1 MRERRRAREERDYA
15 RWRQEQ
21 RQESR
26 QERRYART
34 RDDEASGREGR
45 EFIDD
50 RGVRHIIMPRRS
62 SERSDRTMAFEEP
75 ARQRRFFLFPPFRL
89 GGDDDDD

>member
-34 RDDEASGREGR
+34 RDDEASGRE
-45 EFIDD
+45 FIDD

-62 SERSDRTMAFEEP
+62 SERSDRTMAFDEP